1 MNYFSKNSIFKQ
13 SLQCEKGQGH
23 LYLIIMGISASIQK
37 FVDGLDIN
45 SKSYFL
51 LLFIQAVL
59 MVATIYVKKEV
70 AANHLHTNRTEI
82 NRIIQPDNSM
92 FKIFKAEFFK

>member
-1 MNYFSKNSIFKQ
+1 
-13 SLQCEKGQGH
+13 
-23 LYLIIMGISASIQK
+23 MGISASIQK

-59 MVATIYVKKEV
+59 MVTTIFVKKEV
-70 AANHLHTNRTEI
+70 AANQSHTNRTEI
-82 NRIIQPDNSM
+82 NRMIQPDNSLY
-92 FKIFKAEFFK
+92 KIFETDFFK